1 MSAVVSNPGGRH
13 PWRRWLA
20 QALAYG
26 MFFVPVALLAG
37 WPPYRALAPDQAE
50 IILSLRH
57 SGVRLG
63 ECRERDIAELAG
75 MPENMRLPLDCPRG
89 RSPVRLQ
96 LDVDGERLV
105 DATLRAQGLHADG
118 RAVYYRRLV
127 VPAGA
132 VRIAMRMSDDERVP
146 GFRYVREA
154 EYDLAPARSLLI
166 DFDTASGQFVF
177 L

>member
-1 MSAVVSNPGGRH
+1 MNAAQ

-20 QALAYG
+20 QAVAYA
-26 MFFVPVALLAG
+26 MFFIPVAVLAG
-37 WPPYRALAPDQAE
+37 WPPYRALAPEQAE
-50 IILSLRH
+50 ITLSLRH
-57 SGVRLG
+57 SGARLG
-63 ECRERDIAELAG
+63 ECRERDPAELAG
-75 MPENMRLPLDCPRG
+75 LPENMRVPLDCPRG

-127 VPAGA
+127 VPAGTM
-132 VRIAMRMSDDERVP
+132 RIAVRMSDDHRED
-146 GFRYVREA
+146 GFRYVSEH
-154 EYDLAPARSLLI
+154 EYELAPARSLLI
-166 DFDTASGQFVF
+166 DFDAASGGFVF